1 LDSRRGGEDMN
12 RIVEEYIGKKV
23 IMSLYEESVVPLTLA
38 DRIAW
43 AIEKELQDY
52 CDKCSIDAIF
62 EMN

>member
-1 LDSRRGGEDMN
+1 MN